1 CVLSSAAVIP
11 APASIPYWQMRYAQ
25 LDAAPRTDPQVV
37 FLGDSIFD
45 EFANG
50 PGAAVWNAQL
60 APLHAVDYAI
70 GASMTQNPL
79 WQIQQGQLD
88 GLSPR
93 AVVLLIGTNNLGWD
107 VQTPENVVQGI
118 TAVVAAIQAKQPQAQ
133 ILLLGILPR
142 GALSADP

>member
-1 CVLSSAAVIP
+1 MRKGALPMRIRSLRRLARWVGSATRLSVEQLEERCVLSSAAVIP
-11 APASIPYWQMRYAQ
+11 APASIPYWQTRYAQ

-60 APLHAVDYAI
+60 APLHAADYAI
-70 GASMTQNPL
+70 GASMTQNLL
-79 WQIQQGQLD
+79 WQIQQGQMD

-93 AVVLLIGTNNLGWD
+93 
-107 VQTPENVVQGI
+107 
-118 TAVVAAIQAKQPQAQ
+118 
-133 ILLLGILPR
+133 
-142 GALSADP
+142 